1 MNKLFSF
8 ILVLLMVIPLYLFS
22 QDGEGIGPFGRN
34 IGSVYNRPVFSR
46 GASFYADWS
55 LSFRNRYNLMYS
67 SDDSSMVWHVD
78 TLTFNIDYIKQGQG
92 FWANCP
98 LPISDPSGSFR
109 YFEDFIG
116 IPFVVTTN
124 AWEGWK
130 ATGDASYV
138 IASAAGNLGGIVSVT
153 PVTAS
158 NNEIY
163 FQLGELGTE
172 TFIEYTGDSGLQSW
186 VEFRISTDAVTD
198 AGIIFVGLA
207 EEGSSAADFL
217 NDDGADVADKDVVG
231 FCVFEA
237 NPDTVTFIYQTSGS
251 AFVTDTLSVITTAY
265 FTAGLH
271 FDGVTTV
278 DIYINGTQVST
289 VETDVAGFPDGEELS
304 PIVAVKNGAAD
315 KTVYLDWIKFVNE
328 R

>member
-116 IPFVVTTN
+116 IPSQALVVTTN
-124 AWEGWK
+124 
-130 ATGDASYV
+130 
-138 IASAAGNLGGIVSVT
+138 GIPIKSSKYRKL
-153 PVTAS
+153 PDGS
-158 NNEIY
+158 DIGKG
-163 FQLGELGTE
+163 QLAQNRSEEHTSE
-172 TFIEYTGDSGLQSW
+172 LQS
-186 VEFRISTDAVTD
+186 R
-198 AGIIFVGLA
+198 
-207 EEGSSAADFL
+207 
-217 NDDGADVADKDVVG
+217 
-231 FCVFEA
+231 
-237 NPDTVTFIYQTSGS
+237 
-251 AFVTDTLSVITTAY
+251 
-265 FTAGLH
+265 LH
-271 FDGVTTV
+271 
-278 DIYINGTQVST
+278 
-289 VETDVAGFPDGEELS
+289 L
-304 PIVAVKNGAAD
+304 
-315 KTVYLDWIKFVNE
+315 
-328 R
+328 

>member
-67 SDDSSMVWHVD
+67 S
-78 TLTFNIDYIKQGQG
+78 
-92 FWANCP
+92 
-98 LPISDPSGSFR
+98 
-109 YFEDFIG
+109 
-116 IPFVVTTN
+116 
-124 AWEGWK
+124 
-130 ATGDASYV
+130 DASYV

-265 FTAGLH
+265 L
-271 FDGVTTV
+271 
-278 DIYINGTQVST
+278 IN
-289 VETDVAGFPDGEELS
+289 
-304 PIVAVKNGAAD
+304 
-315 KTVYLDWIKFVNE
+315 
-328 R
+328 